1 MVLSR
6 TRNLGFSSKRAQG
19 ALKLSPFKKAIK
31 KWKSQNCPCRD
42 YVKNTFKILVSF
54 DTFSDILDFFNVY
67 VLALKNLI
75 LFLQTLGTELFLL
88 FIVYLNWHA

>member
-6 TRNLGFSSKRAQG
+6 TKNLGFSSKRAQG

-54 DTFSDILDFFNVY
+54 DTFSDILDFFKIY
-67 VLALKNLI
+67 VLVLKMLI
-75 LFLQTLGTELFLL
+75 LFCISLDILL
-88 FIVYLNWHA
+88 NCFYCL